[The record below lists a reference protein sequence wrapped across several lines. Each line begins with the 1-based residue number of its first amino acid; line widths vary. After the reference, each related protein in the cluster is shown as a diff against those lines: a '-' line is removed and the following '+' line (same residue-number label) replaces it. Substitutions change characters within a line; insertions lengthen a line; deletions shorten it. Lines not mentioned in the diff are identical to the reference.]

1 MLVDF
6 TKMHGLG
13 NDFVVID
20 AVTQNIRIHR
30 KMIQQIADRHEG
42 IGCDQI
48 LIIQPPSKP
57 DIDFDYRIFNSNG
70 AEVQQCGNGARCIAR
85 FIRDRKL
92 SGKKTFRLKTI
103 NRIISVSANKDES
116 LYVDMGHPSFD
127 AQSIP
132 FETNHDRD
140 SHIIESTH
148 GEVEISLVSM
158 GNPHAVIFTDN
169 VLEAPVSSLGEE
181 LERHARFPEKVNVGF
196 VEVIDRHNIKLR
208 VFERDV
214 GETNACGS
222 GACAAA
228 AAAIR
233 KSLINQDVAVHLQG
247 GKLHVSWRGE
257 GYPLI
262 MSGPAVTSFHG
273 RIIV

>member
-1 MLVDF
+1 MLIDF

-20 AVTQNIRIHR
+20 AVTQNVQMNR
-30 KMIQQIADRHEG
+30 KMILQIADRHQG

-48 LIIQPPSKP
+48 LIIQPPSEP

-70 AEVQQCGNGARCIAR
+70 SEVEQCGNGARCVAR
-85 FIRDRKL
+85 LIGERKL
-92 SGKKTFRLKTI
+92 SGKRTFRLKTK
-103 NRIISVSANKDES
+103 NRIISVSSNKDKS
-116 LYVDMGHPSFD
+116 FSVDMGHPSFD
-127 AQSIP
+127 IESIP
-132 FETNHDRD
+132 FNTD
-140 SHIIESTH
+140 SHQDTYIIESTH
-148 GEVEISLVSM
+148 GQVEVSLVSM

-169 VLEAPVSSLGEE
+169 VLTAPVSLVGRE
-181 LERHARFPEKVNVGF
+181 LEQHTRFPEKINVGF
-196 VEVIDRHNIKLR
+196 AEIVDRQNIRLR

-214 GETNACGS
+214 GETSACGS

-233 KSLINQDVAVHLQG
+233 KSLIDQEVTVHLQG
-247 GKLHVSWRGE
+247 GKLHVSWKGV
-257 GYPLI
+257 GHSLI

-273 RIIV
+273 RIAV